1 MEVMQVFLPAIITE
15 AAGIYCIRV
24 MFRVVAFVI
33 RKPMIL
39 DHAEDPSVLH
49 RPYLICCH
57 HWLFVKQTVFASQF
71 L

>member
-1 MEVMQVFLPAIITE
+1 MEVMQVFLPAIITK

-57 HWLFVKQTVFASQF
+57 HWLFAKQTVFASQF